1 LSGPRTPFAFL
12 DHQETYL
19 RGVFGFLG
27 VTDATFIR
35 AEGVTVGADKGAKSI
50 EAARAEI
57 GRLTA
62 RVALH

>member
-1 LSGPRTPFAFL
+1 LRRLLRSGDALAFL
-12 DHQETYL
+12 DQQETCL

-27 VTDATFIR
+27 ITDVVFIR
-35 AEGVTVGADKGAKSI
+35 PEGVNVGPDQRAKSI

-62 RVALH
+62 

>member
-1 LSGPRTPFAFL
+1 VL
-12 DHQETYL
+12 
-19 RGVFGFLG
+19 GFFG
-27 VTDATFIR
+27 VTDVTFIR